1 MMSFRA
7 FEWNDLIALIHHAG
21 PLNETLWAMRQLR
34 AVVNTAVRLVWADP
48 SIHATIADLRYG
60 GR

>member
-7 FEWNDLIALIHHAG
+7 FEWNDLIALIHYAG

-34 AVVNTAVRLVWADP
+34 AMVNTAVRLVWADA